1 MLELSAPV
9 IAIVGPTASGKT
21 DAAQIVAER
30 LGGEVVSADSMQIYR
45 GMDIGTGKLPASERR
60 VPHHGFDLV
69 DPGEPYSA
77 ALFQAFARRCFR
89 DIDARG
95 KRAVLCGGTGQY
107 VQAAIDDFAFPK
119 GDQVENPVRER
130 WTAYAEEHGNQALWE
145 ALEARDPASAAVIH
159 PNNVRRVVRAFELLE
174 EGASY
179 AEQKQRLA
187 TVAPFVPPA
196 NAQLAGINAS
206 KPRWA
211 RGARCGSF
219 RSRRCLRPRRS
230 AWNRRSPLSPR
241 RSATLGNVGLLRGR
255 GPRWRCTGES
265 STGDRARRQADGSAA
280 RCAPPKDAASR
291 AGGLPE
297 RELSLELFSLA
308 GRDGSSRST
317 LDAPRAMRRRVRLA
331 RLRNFCADEILLV
344 EAPDFIRVS
353 SSTASS
359 SRFGVNER
367 EYLVLSMR

>member
-107 VQAAIDDFAFPK
+107 VQAAIDDFVFPK
-119 GDQVENPVRER
+119 GDQVENPVRKR

-187 TVAPFVPPA
+187 TVAPFVPAVQFGLAMEPA
-196 NAQLAGINAS
+196 ILNERIDARVDAMVAAGLVDEV
-206 KPRWA
+206 R
-211 RGARCGSF
+211 
-219 RSRRCLRPRRS
+219 
-230 AWNRRSPLSPR
+230 
-241 RSATLGNVGLLRGR
+241 GLL
-255 GPRWRCTGES
+255 T
-265 STGDRARRQADGSAA
+265 
-280 RCAPPKDAASR
+280 
-291 AGGLPE
+291 AG
-297 RELSLELFSLA
+297 F
-308 GRDGSSRST
+308 RDGVTAPQAIGYKEIVEALDGNTTLEEAVKAIKTATRRYGKRQRTWFRRDRRIRWVNADAGDAEAVAAEILSQLET
-317 LDAPRAMRRRVRLA
+317 LDAYH
-331 RLRNFCADEILLV
+331 
-344 EAPDFIRVS
+344 
-353 SSTASS
+353 
-359 SRFGVNER
+359 G
-367 EYLVLSMR
+367 

>member
-30 LGGEVVSADSMQIYR
+30 LDGEVVSADSMQIYR

-77 ALFQAFARRCFR
+77 ALFQAFARHCFR

-107 VQAAIDDFAFPK
+107 AQAAIDDFAFPK
-119 GDQVENPVRER
+119 GDQVENSVRER

-187 TVAPFVPPA
+187 TVAPFVPAVQFGLAVEPA
-196 NAQLAGINAS
+196 ILNERIDARVDAMVAAGLVDEV
-206 KPRWA
+206 R
-211 RGARCGSF
+211 
-219 RSRRCLRPRRS
+219 
-230 AWNRRSPLSPR
+230 
-241 RSATLGNVGLLRGR
+241 GLL
-255 GPRWRCTGES
+255 
-265 STGDRARRQADGSAA
+265 AA
-280 RCAPPKDAASR
+280 
-291 AGGLPE
+291 G
-297 RELSLELFSLA
+297 F
-308 GRDGSSRST
+308 RDGVTAPQAIGYKEIVEALDGNITLEEAVQAIKTATRRYGKRQRTWFRRDKRIRWVNADAGDAEAVAAEILSQLET
-317 LDAPRAMRRRVRLA
+317 LDAYH
-331 RLRNFCADEILLV
+331 
-344 EAPDFIRVS
+344 
-353 SSTASS
+353 
-359 SRFGVNER
+359 G
-367 EYLVLSMR
+367 

>member
-1 MLELSAPV
+1 MLELSAPA

-174 EGASY
+174 EGGSY

-187 TVAPFVPPA
+187 TVAPFVPAVQLGLAVEPA
-196 NAQLAGINAS
+196 ILNERIDARVDAMVAAGLVDEV
-206 KPRWA
+206 R
-211 RGARCGSF
+211 
-219 RSRRCLRPRRS
+219 
-230 AWNRRSPLSPR
+230 
-241 RSATLGNVGLLRGR
+241 GLL
-255 GPRWRCTGES
+255 T
-265 STGDRARRQADGSAA
+265 
-280 RCAPPKDAASR
+280 
-291 AGGLPE
+291 AG
-297 RELSLELFSLA
+297 F
-308 GRDGSSRST
+308 RDGVTAPQAIGYKEIVEALDGNTTLEEAVQAIKTATRRYGKRQRTWFRRDRRIRWVNADAGDAEAVAAEILSQLET
-317 LDAPRAMRRRVRLA
+317 LDAYH
-331 RLRNFCADEILLV
+331 
-344 EAPDFIRVS
+344 
-353 SSTASS
+353 
-359 SRFGVNER
+359 G
-367 EYLVLSMR
+367 

>member
-107 VQAAIDDFAFPK
+107 VQASIDDFVFPK

-130 WTAYAEEHGNQALWE
+130 
-145 ALEARDPASAAVIH
+145 
-159 PNNVRRVVRAFELLE
+159 
-174 EGASY
+174 
-179 AEQKQRLA
+179 
-187 TVAPFVPPA
+187 
-196 NAQLAGINAS
+196 
-206 KPRWA
+206 
-211 RGARCGSF
+211 
-219 RSRRCLRPRRS
+219 
-230 AWNRRSPLSPR
+230 
-241 RSATLGNVGLLRGR
+241 
-255 GPRWRCTGES
+255 
-265 STGDRARRQADGSAA
+265 
-280 RCAPPKDAASR
+280 
-291 AGGLPE
+291 
-297 RELSLELFSLA
+297 
-308 GRDGSSRST
+308 
-317 LDAPRAMRRRVRLA
+317 
-331 RLRNFCADEILLV
+331 
-344 EAPDFIRVS
+344 
-353 SSTASS
+353 
-359 SRFGVNER
+359 
-367 EYLVLSMR
+367 

>member
-107 VQAAIDDFAFPK
+107 VQAAIDDFVFPK

-187 TVAPFVPPA
+187 TVAPFVPAVQFGLAMEPA
-196 NAQLAGINAS
+196 IPVSYTHL
-206 KPRWA
+206 
-211 RGARCGSF
+211 
-219 RSRRCLRPRRS
+219 
-230 AWNRRSPLSPR
+230 
-241 RSATLGNVGLLRGR
+241 TL
-255 GPRWRCTGES
+255 PTI
-265 STGDRARRQADGSAA
+265 A
-280 RCAPPKDAASR
+280 
-291 AGGLPE
+291 
-297 RELSLELFSLA
+297 
-308 GRDGSSRST
+308 
-317 LDAPRAMRRRVRLA
+317 
-331 RLRNFCADEILLV
+331 
-344 EAPDFIRVS
+344 
-353 SSTASS
+353 
-359 SRFGVNER
+359 
-367 EYLVLSMR
+367 